1 MIQILAILIVII
13 ALLITIPNNSYK
25 TQQNSVQK
33 NIQENFSSDEAI
45 QNLASLY
52 NRDQL
57 TVTNLDVT
65 GKFTLNGKAP
75 EFIPRGIIVAWSG
88 QPTQIPGGWVL
99 CDGQNGTPNL
109 KGRFIYGWSGTG
121 RSATIQDGGGSE
133 LVTLTVA
140 QIPAHTH
147 SMQVDT
153 TSGWAKSSIGSGEF
167 NKRTDQTGST
177 GGGQAHENM
186 PPFLVLAYIMKI

>member
-1 MIQILAILIVII
+1 MIQILAILIIII
-13 ALLITIPNNSYK
+13 ALLITMPNNSYSLYK
-25 TQQNSVQK
+25 TPQENL
-33 NIQENFSSDEAI
+33 QENFSSDEAI

-57 TVTNLDVT
+57 IVTNLDIT
-65 GKFTLNGKAP
+65 GKFTLNGKVP

-88 QPTQIPGGWVL
+88 EPTQLPQGWVL

-140 QIPAHTH
+140 QMPAHTH

-153 TSGWAKSSIGSGEF
+153 TGGWAKSSIGSGEL

-177 GGGQAHENM
+177 GGNQAHENM